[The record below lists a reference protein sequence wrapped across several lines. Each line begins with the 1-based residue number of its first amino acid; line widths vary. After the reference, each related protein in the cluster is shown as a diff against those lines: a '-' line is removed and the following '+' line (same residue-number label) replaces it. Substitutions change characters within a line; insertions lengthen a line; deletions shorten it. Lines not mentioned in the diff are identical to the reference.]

1 MDCFYDAPSEQSAY
15 SDNSLVFDF
24 IPLTDLCFTASF
36 LITSLSQTECVNVPL
51 RVGLFSSPY
60 RRDFFPPFNSLLPPP
75 LRTASHC
82 FLLFRSPLR
91 NLVQHFFFS
100 SSDQLPRRPN
110 YITRTEFGAPDHL
123 QYLPLPSSPCYL
135 HGVPIT
141 GCMYDVGCILTP
153 SLLPALGLLACTAWL
168 EGGGGRRRL
177 WSKQV
182 KGKSSSP
189 SGAGEGNSSS
199 AWCLNPPFSLDAAAP
214 FPSSFF
220 SRLLLWISTPLVP
233 PPPPPLPPTNS
244 LPRRKADS
252 LHFASVRRTAV
263 KRGGGREEGHLGSF
277 GCSSVD
283 RRRRFVRL

>member
-1 MDCFYDAPSEQSAY
+1 M
-15 SDNSLVFDF
+15 FDF

-60 RRDFFPPFNSLLPPP
+60 RRDFSSPFNSLLPPP

-91 NLVQHFFFS
+91 NLVQHFFFF
-100 SSDQLPRRPN
+100 LLRPTPRQPN

-199 AWCLNPPFSLDAAAP
+199 AWCLNPPFFPRRCGTLPFFLLLPSSSLDQYATGA
-214 FPSSFF
+214 SSSSSSSSSNQFASKAK
-220 SRLLLWISTPLVP
+220 SRLT
-233 PPPPPLPPTNS
+233 S
-244 LPRRKADS
+244 LRLCTENGGK
-252 LHFASVRRTAV
+252 
-263 KRGGGREEGHLGSF
+263 KRGREEGHLGSF